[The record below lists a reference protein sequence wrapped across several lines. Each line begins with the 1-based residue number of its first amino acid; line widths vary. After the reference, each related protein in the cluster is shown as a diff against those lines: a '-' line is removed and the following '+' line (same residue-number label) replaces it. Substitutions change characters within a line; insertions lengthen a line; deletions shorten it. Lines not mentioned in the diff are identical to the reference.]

1 MLSKYADWVAAFTVL
16 IMSPFAF
23 AAADRLLAL

>member
-1 MLSKYADWVAAFTVL
+1 MLSQYADWIAVLAALV
-16 IMSPFAF
+16 MSPFAF